1 MTVVSVE
8 QQVSSRVL
16 GPLEL
21 EVAGVPVPLKGVQVR
36 RLVAG
41 LLLGGNCPVADGEL
55 TALVWPG
62 ERPAN
67 ELKALRVL
75 VWRLR
80 TALGTAGERLE
91 RTPSGYRLS
100 VPANDTDHHRFAALV
115 SDGLFNQKPSN
126 QDPAGAMQHLETAL
140 GLWRGEPWQE
150 LAGSA
155 VVVGARTR
163 LIELHELALEEA
175 EAARLAVG
183 DPWVALR
190 SLTRL
195 VADNPYRERR
205 WELLALAWLKVGNPD
220 RARAEL
226 RRFRVR
232 LADELGLDP
241 GPTLLALEQR
251 LAASQSGR
259 PAWRWR

>member
-21 EVAGVPVPLKGVQVR
+21 EVDGTPVQLKGVQVR

-41 LLLGGNCPVADGEL
+41 LLLAGDCPMADEEL
-55 TALVWPG
+55 TALVWPAG
-62 ERPAN
+62 RPAN
-67 ELKALRVL
+67 AQKGLRAL

-91 RTPSGYRLS
+91 RTPSGYRLR
-100 VPANDTDHHRFAALV
+100 VPANDTDHHRFAALA
-115 SDGLFNQKPSN
+115 SDGLSKQTPSN

-140 GLWRGEPWQE
+140 GLWRGEPWQD
-150 LAGSA
+150 LADSA
-155 VVVGARTR
+155 VVVGARAR
-163 LIELHELALEEA
+163 LLELHELALEEV
-175 EAARLAVG
+175 EAARLAAG
-183 DPWVALR
+183 NPQVAVR
-190 SLTRL
+190 SLTHL
-195 VADNPYRERR
+195 VADSPYRERR
-205 WELLALAWLKVGNPD
+205 WELLARAWLEVGQPE

-226 RRFRVR
+226 RRYRVL
-232 LADELGLDP
+232 LADQLGLDP
-241 GPTLLALEQR
+241 GPTLAALERR
-251 LAASQSGR
+251 LAVQQSGQ